1 MTLISLMAPIKLGGV
16 LGNKKGALFIS
27 GTLKKQMNRR
37 STPFLQQLIV
47 SLRAFP
53 QQLMGEW
60 TFAGTDFPL

>member
-1 MTLISLMAPIKLGGV
+1 MTLISLIAPIKVGGV
-16 LGNKKGALFIS
+16 PGNKKGALFIA

-37 STPFLQQLIV
+37 SIPFFQQPIV

-60 TFAGTDFPL
+60 TSAGTYFLL